1 MPITGTGIA
10 RFTGRQRVCTRGRS
24 ASGAAGTGTLQEVTR
39 VPMEREHQRTD
50 SHRRLFVFS
59 RFWRLRITM
68 LLNQMSMRTS
78 LTVAVMV
85 VGLLGVFFVY
95 TSGDIYRDVSLAQQR
110 TALGEQVKSRISDL
124 RRELDAESQRFVLLS
139 RQESGFVNA
148 AARCRR
154 PRRSS
159 APRSAAG

>member
-1 MPITGTGIA
+1 
-10 RFTGRQRVCTRGRS
+10 
-24 ASGAAGTGTLQEVTR
+24 
-39 VPMEREHQRTD
+39 MEREHQRTD

-68 LLNQMSMRTS
+68 LLNQLSMRTS

-85 VGLLGVFFVY
+85 VGLLGVFFVF

-139 RQESGFVNA
+139 RQESGFVTAVAGGKVA
-148 AARCRR
+148 ASARHLDQLFEKPGYISGRTTL
-154 PRRSS
+154 
-159 APRSAAG
+159 A